1 MESLFVPVLGGIGGR
16 LFYQYCK
23 RDPNVTKNSTRGR
36 QTRPELDHAQ
46 VRAAMSS
53 GTGDSEP
60 ETHEEEVEM
69 GGRGEETVPASQK
82 ALEEIERLNE
92 EVIWGSIHGVPRGGR
107 RRHTGVREVCHRP
120 ANGHWWVRLLI
131 HTGLCNGY

>member
-1 MESLFVPVLGGIGGR
+1 MEILPVPVLGGIGGH

-23 RDPNVTKNSTRGR
+23 RDPNVTKNCIRGR
-36 QTRPELDHAQ
+36 RTCPELDRAQ

-92 EVIWGSIHGVPRGGR
+92 EVIWGSIPGVPRGGR
-107 RRHTGVREVCHRP
+107 RRNTG
-120 ANGHWWVRLLI
+120 
-131 HTGLCNGY
+131 GL